1 MKLIKIGKK
10 LFPICRSITGDGVR
24 KSLNI
29 ISKYIKNLKVK
40 EIKSGTK
47 VFDWRVP
54 PEWNIKD
61 AWIKDSKGK
70 KIIDFKKNNLHLVN
84 YSRPIKKVLDK
95 NSLFKKIYFDKNNK
109 KYIPY
114 VTSYYN
120 LDWGFCLS
128 FNDFKK
134 LNSKYESNDDFYV
147 NINSSFKKNG
157 KLTFADV
164 IIKGESEREILIS
177 TYICHPSMA
186 NNELSGP
193 LLSIKLFNYF
203 KKRKNNLSIRFVFIP
218 ETIGSIAYIAHF
230 KDKLKANVVG
240 GFNLSCVGDERCYS
254 FLPSKYGNSISDVA
268 ALKSYKKNKIRFKK
282 YSFLDR
288 GSDERQYNSP
298 GIDLPIAT
306 MMRSKYGTYKEYH
319 SSGDVF
325 GRVVTERGL
334 AQSHKVIKDAIIYID
349 EEYKKNKKVIQKK
362 TRKKLKYPVAKY
374 ICEPQMGKRN
384 LYPKRGN
391 QTRPLLIRNMM
402 NFLQYADGSN
412 SLNKISNFIKKD
424 IQTTKKIH
432 KILLKHKL
440 IL

>member
-147 NINSSFKKNG
+147 NINSSFKKMEN
-157 KLTFADV
+157 
-164 IIKGESEREILIS
+164 
-177 TYICHPSMA
+177 
-186 NNELSGP
+186 
-193 LLSIKLFNYF
+193 
-203 KKRKNNLSIRFVFIP
+203 
-218 ETIGSIAYIAHF
+218 
-230 KDKLKANVVG
+230 
-240 GFNLSCVGDERCYS
+240 
-254 FLPSKYGNSISDVA
+254 
-268 ALKSYKKNKIRFKK
+268 
-282 YSFLDR
+282 
-288 GSDERQYNSP
+288 
-298 GIDLPIAT
+298 
-306 MMRSKYGTYKEYH
+306 
-319 SSGDVF
+319 
-325 GRVVTERGL
+325 
-334 AQSHKVIKDAIIYID
+334 
-349 EEYKKNKKVIQKK
+349 
-362 TRKKLKYPVAKY
+362 
-374 ICEPQMGKRN
+374 
-384 LYPKRGN
+384 
-391 QTRPLLIRNMM
+391 
-402 NFLQYADGSN
+402 
-412 SLNKISNFIKKD
+412 
-424 IQTTKKIH
+424 
-432 KILLKHKL
+432 
-440 IL
+440 